1 MSSVG
6 ASSSLGPLVHTYAYD
21 PDQRSVTL
29 FVGLGM
35 FGIAIAFPVLYWI
48 DPVAVGILPIYLSPL
63 LVAIGIGCGVHWV
76 WSGRVRLEIHEGGF
90 VYRGQAVPW
99 SRVRG
104 VRYKLVEV
112 VGGSASYNR
121 GFCKVRLDDGSF
133 VVPTMQLESMDR
145 AIGAFIE
152 GSAPVLG
159 AGFLAALGAGEILK
173 FGPYELAREGVR
185 CKGTIVPWARA
196 AFTSSGYPPHLS
208 LLDVD
213 PDSGDSRKVHEAK
226 TEDVESADVVERLGE
241 QLRVEAIRSR

>member
-1 MSSVG
+1 MTSSD
-6 ASSSLGPLVHTYAYD
+6 ASATLGPLVHTYPYD

-35 FGIAIAFPVLYWI
+35 FAIAVAFPVLYWI
-48 DPVAVGILPIYLSPL
+48 DPLAVGVLPVYLSPL
-63 LVAIGIGCGVHWV
+63 LVAIGLACAAHWV
-76 WSGRVRLEIHEGGF
+76 WSGRVRLEIHAGGF
-90 VYRGQAVPW
+90 VYGGHAVSW

-112 VGGSASYNR
+112 IGGSASYNR
-121 GFCKVRLDDGSF
+121 GFCKVRLDDGTF

-145 AIGAFIE
+145 AIGSLIE
-152 GSAPVLG
+152 GSSPVIG
-159 AGFLAALGAGEILK
+159 AGLLAALGAGEVLK
-173 FGPYELAREGVR
+173 FGPYELAREGIR

-196 AFTSSGYPPHLS
+196 ALSSSGFPPHLS

-226 TEDVESADVVERLGE
+226 AEEIESVDVVERVGE
-241 QLRVEAIRSR
+241 QLRVEAIRAR